1 MRSERGQISAE
12 FSGGLLLVALIVAA
26 LVASGV
32 PTRIADGVEDAL
44 CRIAGQAC
52 GSAADGGG
60 ADTADALADRLAG
73 VAPFAAARGGA
84 LEELA
89 DAAQDALAR
98 GDTETAEALI
108 ERLELLRELIGA
120 GPRGE
125 TLADL
130 VIPTDAAFADL
141 VGQGTIQLDGGALN
155 RRYFQIPPAPGQGI
169 LVMDLFIPGASAGP
183 LKGDDRGFADP
194 LRDPD
199 LTDEDSRVIVMIDR
213 ETGRGVIVQTESC
226 TVSAFGRD
234 FCNEPRPISING
246 DLGLIENDSENDVTG
261 EGVNLDVTNNYDVTV
276 EGDGVRLD
284 YESRNSVSPFPA
296 ISGDITLQPDDD
308 GRLSITED
316 DRDGFPA
323 YATHQYLPGQEDNV
337 IEHRDAG
344 SPVELITPP
353 DLPDLPNLPDLPGPF
368 PDLPDLPNLPRLL
381 DPPNPPNAPDL
392 PDLPNLP
399 DLPGRL
405 PDLPN
410 LPNLPDLPG

>member
-1 MRSERGQISAE
+1 MRKSERGQISAE
-12 FSGGLLLVALIVAA
+12 FSGGLLLVALIIAT

-32 PTRIADGVEDAL
+32 PTQIADGVEDAI
-44 CRIAGQAC
+44 CRITGQAC
-52 GSAADGGG
+52 GTSGGG
-60 ADTADALADRLAG
+60 GGETADALADRLAG
-73 VAPFAAARGGA
+73 VAPFAAVHGGA

-89 DAAQDALAR
+89 DQARDALAR
-98 GDTETAEALI
+98 GDTDAAEALI
-108 ERLELLRELIGA
+108 ERLELLRELTGA
-120 GPRGE
+120 GPRGA

-130 VIPTDAAFADL
+130 VTPTDGEFADL
-141 VGQGTIQLDGGALN
+141 VGHGTIQLEDGALN
-155 RRYFQIPPAPGQGI
+155 RRYFQIPPAPGQGV

-199 LTDEDSRVIVMIDR
+199 LTDSDSRVIVIIDR
-213 ETGRGVIVQTESC
+213 ETGRGVIVQSETC
-226 TVSAFGRD
+226 TRSAFGQS

-246 DLGLIENDSENDVTG
+246 DLGLIENDGENDITG
-261 EGVNLDVTNNYDVTV
+261 EGVNLDVTNNYHVTAD
-276 EGDGVRLD
+276 GDGVRID

-296 ISGDITLQPDDD
+296 ISGDLTFQPDDD

-337 IEHRDAG
+337 IEQRDAG

-353 DLPDLPNLPDLPGPF
+353 DLPNLPNLPNLPGPLPDLPDLPDLPQLPAPPNPPNLPDLP
-368 PDLPDLPNLPRLL
+368 D
-381 DPPNPPNAPDL
+381 
-392 PDLPNLP
+392 LP
-399 DLPGRL
+399 DLPGR
-405 PDLPN
+405 LPN